1 MANGATEM
9 ALPEAAYTRRCTM
22 SFLSSAIA
30 FAGLSPLGQ
39 ALAQFMI
46 VWQR

>member
-1 MANGATEM
+1 MPLISEI
-9 ALPEAAYTRRCTM
+9 AL
-22 SFLSSAIA
+22 
-30 FAGLSPLGQ
+30 AGFRPLGQ